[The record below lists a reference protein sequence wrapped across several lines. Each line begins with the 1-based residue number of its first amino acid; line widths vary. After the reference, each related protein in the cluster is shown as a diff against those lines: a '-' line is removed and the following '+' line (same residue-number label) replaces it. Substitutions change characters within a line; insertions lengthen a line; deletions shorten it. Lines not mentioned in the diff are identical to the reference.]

1 MLIIPA
7 IDIYENKVVRLRK
20 GNFNEITFYDFSPVE
35 RATEFSNANI
45 KWIHLVDLLGSK
57 TGKISI
63 TNLISDIKK
72 NSKLKIQFGGGIRN
86 IETAENLFA
95 LGVDKIVIGSLSIIN
110 KNEFEKIAK
119 KYNSEK
125 LIVSIDVINYQIEIK
140 GWTETT
146 NISILEHINY
156 CKDLGIKYFLCTD
169 ISKDGT
175 MEGPNL
181 NLYTEILN
189 NYPNLK
195 LIASGG
201 VYNLENIKSLSA
213 LNLYGVVIGKAIYEN
228 QIKLEDLVNFGS

>member
-35 RATEFSNANI
+35 IATEFSKANL
-45 KWIHLVDLLGSK
+45 KWVHLVDLLGSK

-63 TNLISDIKK
+63 TEIISDIKK
-72 NSKLKIQFGGGIRN
+72 NSKLKLQFGGGIRN
-86 IETAENLFA
+86 IETAEHLFNI
-95 LGVDKIVIGSLSIIN
+95 GVDRIVIGSLSIIN

-119 KYNSEK
+119 KFNSEK
-125 LIVSIDVINYQIEIK
+125 LVVSIDVINYQIAIK
-140 GWTETT
+140 GWTETS

-169 ISKDGT
+169 IAKDGT
-175 MEGPNL
+175 LEGPNL
-181 NLYTEILN
+181 HLYTEILN
-189 NYPNLK
+189 NYPNIK

-201 VYNLENIKSLSA
+201 IFNLDNIKSLND
-213 LNLYGVVIGKAIYEN
+213 LKLYGAVIGKALYEN
-228 QIKLEDLVNFGS
+228 QIKLEDLKNFGS

>member
-7 IDIYENKVVRLRK
+7 VDIYNNKVVRLRK

-35 RATEFSNANI
+35 IATEFSKANL

-57 TGKISI
+57 TGKISV
-63 TNLISDIKK
+63 TEFISDIKM
-72 NSKLKIQFGGGIRN
+72 NSKLKLQFGGGIRN
-86 IETAENLFA
+86 IETAEHLFDI
-95 LGVDKIVIGSLSIIN
+95 GVDRIVIGSLAVIN
-110 KNEFEKIAK
+110 KNEFEKITK
-119 KYNSEK
+119 KFNSEK
-125 LIVSIDVINYQIEIK
+125 LVVSIDVINYQIAIK

-175 MEGPNL
+175 LEGPNL
-181 NLYTEILN
+181 HLYTEILN
-189 NYPNLK
+189 NYPNIK

-201 VYNLENIKSLSA
+201 IFNIDNIKSLTD
-213 LNLYGVVIGKAIYEN
+213 LKLYGAVIGKALYEN
-228 QIKLEDLVNFGS
+228 QIKLEDLKNFGS

>member
-35 RATEFSNANI
+35 RATEFSKANF

-57 TGKISI
+57 TGEISI
-63 TNLISDIKK
+63 TNILSDIKMK
-72 NSKLKIQFGGGIRN
+72 TKLKIQFGGGIRN
-86 IETAENLFA
+86 IETAKQLFDI
-95 LGVDKIVIGSLSIIN
+95 GVDRIVIGSLSIIN
-110 KNEFEKIAK
+110 KNEFEKIVK
-119 KYNSEK
+119 KFNSEK
-125 LIVSIDVINYQIEIK
+125 IIVSIDAINYQIAIK
-140 GWTETT
+140 GWTETC

-156 CKDLGIKYFLCTD
+156 CKYLGIKYFLCTD

-175 MEGPNL
+175 LEGPNL

-189 NYPNLK
+189 NYSNIK

-201 VYNLENIKSLSA
+201 VYNLENIKNLA
-213 LNLYGVVIGKAIYEN
+213 NLNLYGVVIGKAIYEN
-228 QIKLEDLVNFGS
+228 QIKLEDLIKFVS